1 MPVKVCFVTEKSL
14 NRYWQE
20 DFGREVPDVLLF
32 GFTGLGLVSYKR
44 ELSGETE
51 YFRDVAGLSREIGG
65 VVVSGC
71 DTDTYGVYR
80 HSAVVADKGR
90 ILGVSDATFSMDDS
104 EFVAGGN
111 LRVYDTSKGRIG
123 VLVGEDL
130 FYPEAA
136 HTLALCD
143 SELIVS
149 RLKVARADERSHDAG
164 TRSPEGR
171 AVAQARAKYAEIA
184 DIRGE
189 IAFAGSFPW
198 RAAQLKLQKDYH
210 LVGCRRR
217 EDTKER

>member
-1 MPVKVCFVTEKSL
+1 MKVCFVTEKSL

-65 VVVSGC
+65 VIVSGC

-80 HSAVVADKGR
+80 HSAVVADQGR

-104 EFVAGGN
+104 VFVAGGN

-149 RLKVARADERSHDAG
+149 VLKSRERMSEVMMRAAAFA
-164 TRSPEGR
+164 EGVP
-171 AVAQARAKYAEIA
+171 VAQVAHKYAEIA

-189 IAFAGSFPW
+189 IAFAGSFPV
-198 RAAQLKLQKDYH
+198 ASAQLKLQKDYH

-217 EDTKER
+217 GRYKER

>member
-1 MPVKVCFVTEKSL
+1 M
-14 NRYWQE
+14 
-20 DFGREVPDVLLF
+20 PDVLLF
-32 GFTGLGLVSYKR
+32 GFSGLGLVSYKR
-44 ELSGETE
+44 ELARDTE

-65 VVVSGC
+65 VVISGC

-90 ILGVSDATFSMDDS
+90 ILGVSDSVYSTDDS

-130 FYPEAA
+130 FFPEAA

-149 RLKVARADERSHDAG
+149 VVKSRERMSEVMAARFRLRRRRSHRAGGGKIRGNRRYQGGDRLCREPIGRARAVKVTKGLPPRQLSAAG
-164 TRSPEGR
+164 
-171 AVAQARAKYAEIA
+171 QI
-184 DIRGE
+184 
-189 IAFAGSFPW
+189 
-198 RAAQLKLQKDYH
+198 
-210 LVGCRRR
+210 
-217 EDTKER
+217 

>member
-1 MPVKVCFVTEKSL
+1 MKVCFVTEKSL

-32 GFTGLGLVSYKR
+32 GFSGLGLVSYKR
-44 ELSGETE
+44 ELAGDTE

-65 VVVSGC
+65 VVISGC

-90 ILGVSDATFSMDDS
+90 ILGVSDSVYSTDDS

-130 FYPEAA
+130 FFPEAA

-149 RLKVARADERSHDAG
+149 VVKSRERMSEVMLRASAYAEGVPIALVA
-164 TRSPEGR
+164 
-171 AVAQARAKYAEIA
+171 AKYAEIA
-184 DIRGE
+184 DIKGE
-189 IAFAGSFPW
+189 IAFAGS
-198 RAAQLKLQKDYH
+198 RSVAHAQLKLQKDYH
-210 LVGCRRR
+210 LVSCRRR
-217 EDTKER
+217 GRYKERL

>member
-1 MPVKVCFVTEKSL
+1 MKVCFVTEKSL

-111 LRVYDTSKGRIG
+111 LRVY
-123 VLVGEDL
+123 
-130 FYPEAA
+130 
-136 HTLALCD
+136 
-143 SELIVS
+143 VS
-149 RLKVARADERSHDAG
+149 
-164 TRSPEGR
+164 
-171 AVAQARAKYAEIA
+171 
-184 DIRGE
+184 
-189 IAFAGSFPW
+189 
-198 RAAQLKLQKDYH
+198 
-210 LVGCRRR
+210 
-217 EDTKER
+217 